1 MTDRVILAHHFS
13 YKRKPPGA
21 LLPPTTLQK
30 MNEYIK
36 RLSILDVEELD
47 VVTGTPV
54 AEQQQKKKDL
64 LKVQAMFKE
73 DHLDDMEVPT
83 FRNLEYLIMNHVKS
97 T

>member
-1 MTDRVILAHHFS
+1 MTDRVILAHHYS
-13 YKRKPPGA
+13 YKRKPTGP
-21 LLPPTTLQK
+21 LQPPTTLQK

-36 RLSILDVEELD
+36 RLSILDVDELD

-64 LKVQAMFKE
+64 LQVQAMFKD
-73 DHLDDMEVPT
+73 DHLDHMEVPT